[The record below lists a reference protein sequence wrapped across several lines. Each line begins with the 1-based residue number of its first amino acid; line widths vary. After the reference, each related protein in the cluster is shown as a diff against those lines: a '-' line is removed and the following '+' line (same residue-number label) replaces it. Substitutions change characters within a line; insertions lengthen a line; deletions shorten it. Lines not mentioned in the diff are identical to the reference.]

1 MKIKFLKKIKMD
13 LIPLLPRQHI
23 LSKRKRFHRPDII
36 APSAFQI
43 AFETSF
49 YHLPTSSE
57 TESDSTS
64 RHRPTLV

>member
-13 LIPLLPRQHI
+13 LILLLPRQHI

-49 YHLPTSSE
+49 YHLSTSE